1 MADVVACWSMAHG
14 FANLLLA
21 GRMAE
26 VGRLAKPD
34 REALF
39 TRMIERAVG

>member
-1 MADVVACWSMAHG
+1 MHG
-14 FANLLLA
+14 FAELVLA

-26 VGRLAKPD
+26 VGRLAKRE

-39 TRMIERAVG
+39 ARMIERAVG